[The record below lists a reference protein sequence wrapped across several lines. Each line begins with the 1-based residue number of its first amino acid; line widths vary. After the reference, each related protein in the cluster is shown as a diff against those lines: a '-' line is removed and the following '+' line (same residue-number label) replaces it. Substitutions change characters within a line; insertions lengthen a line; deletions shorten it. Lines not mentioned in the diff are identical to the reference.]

1 MFFFKISKKKRSLAN
16 VSGYLQ
22 LIFIL
27 LIIGILPLVIG
38 RNLYSSAELKAIE
51 GKIDLTEQH
60 LENQVYSLEG
70 EWEFYWNQLV
80 SPNELLNEQDKTYI
94 DVPSSWNRHPIKNSY
109 TGNGYATYRLTFKL
123 PNDGDFALKIPR
135 ISTAYKL
142 WVNDTLIAS
151 AGNVGES
158 IETATP
164 QTFSQ
169 VVFFEGHQG
178 ENELLIQVAN
188 FHHRSGGLVDR
199 IELGS
204 VKQVL
209 RLEFKRLAQGFAL
222 FGALVCLGVYHFILF
237 FFRREGNSSALY
249 FGLFCLLIG
258 ARILLSGNVYL
269 YVFFPE
275 MNWGI
280 AQKILTLTYYISVP
294 LALMFFQSIFP
305 RYFKNKW
312 INVSKIMAG
321 IFSLSVILTP
331 TRISTVIRIGY
342 QIWSILVILYV
353 LFIFMKIFIDREKN
367 RGLIGGGMAV
377 LLISSMND
385 ILFFTPWINDNSQAF
400 FKSIIVGG
408 NLTPIGLFNFALAN
422 SLVIGSRFAGAL
434 KKEEETSEK
443 LIQVNANLDEI
454 VRERTEE
461 LLQIKEK
468 IEQQNLELE
477 RKNEILQQF
486 SFSDYLIGIG
496 NRRKYNL
503 MIDSEWSRCLHEQI
517 SMALLII
524 DIDDFKGFNDY
535 YGHQEG
541 DKCLIKVGK
550 TLQKN
555 LLREMD
561 MLMRYGGEEF
571 VIIMTEVSQEVAMES
586 ALNLKQKIE
595 ELSIPHATSKVNRFV
610 TVSIGGSVIIPSVD
624 SSYHELFKKA
634 DKALYQVK
642 NSGRNQVRFL

>member
-1 MFFFKISKKKRSLAN
+1 
-16 VSGYLQ
+16 
-22 LIFIL
+22 
-27 LIIGILPLVIG
+27 
-38 RNLYSSAELKAIE
+38 
-51 GKIDLTEQH
+51 
-60 LENQVYSLEG
+60 
-70 EWEFYWNQLV
+70 
-80 SPNELLNEQDKTYI
+80 
-94 DVPSSWNRHPIKNSY
+94 
-109 TGNGYATYRLTFKL
+109 
-123 PNDGDFALKIPR
+123 
-135 ISTAYKL
+135 
-142 WVNDTLIAS
+142 
-151 AGNVGES
+151 
-158 IETATP
+158 
-164 QTFSQ
+164 
-169 VVFFEGHQG
+169 
-178 ENELLIQVAN
+178 
-188 FHHRSGGLVDR
+188 
-199 IELGS
+199 
-204 VKQVL
+204 
-209 RLEFKRLAQGFAL
+209 
-222 FGALVCLGVYHFILF
+222 
-237 FFRREGNSSALY
+237 
-249 FGLFCLLIG
+249 
-258 ARILLSGNVYL
+258 
-269 YVFFPE
+269 
-275 MNWGI
+275 
-280 AQKILTLTYYISVP
+280 
-294 LALMFFQSIFP
+294 
-305 RYFKNKW
+305 
-312 INVSKIMAG
+312 
-321 IFSLSVILTP
+321 
-331 TRISTVIRIGY
+331 
-342 QIWSILVILYV
+342 
-353 LFIFMKIFIDREKN
+353 
-367 RGLIGGGMAV
+367 
-377 LLISSMND
+377 MND

-408 NLTPIGLFNFALAN
+408 NLTPIGLFIFALAN
-422 SLVIGSRFAGAL
+422 SLVIGKRFASAL
-434 KKEEETSEK
+434 TKEEETSEE

-461 LLQIKEK
+461 LLQIREK

-503 MIDSEWSRCLHEQI
+503 MIDSEWSRCLHEQT

>member
-1 MFFFKISKKKRSLAN
+1 MFFQKTSKKKASLAN

-38 RNLYSSAELKAIE
+38 RNLYSSAALKAIE
-51 GKIDLTEQH
+51 GKLDLTEQH

-94 DVPSSWNRHPIKNSY
+94 DVPSSWNRHPIKNSHA
-109 TGNGYATYRLTFKL
+109 GNGYATYRLTFKL

-151 AGNVGES
+151 AGTVGES

-204 VKQVL
+204 VKQVS
-209 RLEFKRLAQGFAL
+209 RLEFERSAKGFAL

-258 ARILLSGNVYL
+258 TRILLSGNGYL

-275 MNWGI
+275 MNWEI

-312 INVSKIMAG
+312 INVSKIMSV

-331 TRISTVIRIGY
+331 TRIFTVIRIGY
-342 QIWSILVILYV
+342 QIWSIWVILYV
-353 LFIFMKIFIDREKN
+353 LFIFMKILIHREKN
-367 RGLIGGGMAV
+367 SWLIGGGMAA

-408 NLTPIGLFNFALAN
+408 NLTPIGLFIFALAN
-422 SLVIGSRFAGAL
+422 SLVIGKRFASAL
-434 KKEEETSEK
+434 TKEEETSEE

-461 LLQIKEK
+461 LLQIREK

-503 MIDSEWSRCLHEQI
+503 MIDSEWSRCLHEQT